1 MNELILTASILAAI
15 TTVVGLVSSH
25 CEAADNK

>member
-1 MNELILTASILAAI
+1 MNELTLTVSILAVI
-15 TTVVGLVSSH
+15 TTVVGLVSSY

>member
-1 MNELILTASILAAI
+1 MNELTLTVSILAVI
-15 TTVVGLVSSH
+15 TTIVGIVSSH